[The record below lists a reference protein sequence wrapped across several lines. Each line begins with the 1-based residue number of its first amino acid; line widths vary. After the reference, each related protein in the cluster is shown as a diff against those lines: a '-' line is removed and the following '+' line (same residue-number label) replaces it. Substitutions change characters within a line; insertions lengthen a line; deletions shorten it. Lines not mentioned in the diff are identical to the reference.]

1 MKQKFKSL
9 FFGLLALSFVLL
21 LSGCGE
27 AATPYET
34 NNNDG
39 YSVSVKYDANGGTF
53 TTNTSVIVD
62 SFNTDGKS
70 EIALILPDDS
80 RRGNDAFT
88 ATKNGHFLAGWYK
101 ERVETTDDDG
111 NKIYTYSGKWDFEKD
126 LLKIDKN
133 KAYSADEPALTLY
146 AAWVPMFEIEFYS
159 LDSGELIDTMQFD
172 PTGEKQLQVPVWDEE
187 TGAVEMFDFPKRE
200 GYTFNKAY
208 FDAEGTNELS
218 GETLTHPGVVN
229 LENATATDSVLKLYV
244 DWHEGEWYRIYTV
257 DQFIESAS
265 LNGNYELFADLDFED
280 EIWPTTFMYG
290 NFGGVIKGN
299 GHTIKNVEFTQ
310 TNNSKVNAGL
320 FGHITDTASISD
332 LSFENITF
340 TIKAGTRK
348 VGTSYGLFAGTLSD
362 KASITN
368 VNILNSHLQIDSSC
382 YFGVDDYTIGLACGM
397 GNSSKFTSAQ
407 IDCTAVGD
415 EPETVKITTNGNE
428 VTVDFES

>member
-34 NNNDG
+34 NNKDG

-80 RRGNDAFT
+80 RRENDAFT

-111 NKIYTYSGKWDFEKD
+111 NKRYTYSGKWDFEKD

-265 LNGNYELFADLDFED
+265 LNGNYELFADLDFKD

-397 GNSSKFTSAQ
+397 GDSSKLTSVQ

>member
-1 MKQKFKSL
+1 M
-9 FFGLLALSFVLL
+9 
-21 LSGCGE
+21 
-27 AATPYET
+27 
-34 NNNDG
+34 
-39 YSVSVKYDANGGTF
+39 
-53 TTNTSVIVD
+53 
-62 SFNTDGKS
+62 
-70 EIALILPDDS
+70 
-80 RRGNDAFT
+80 
-88 ATKNGHFLAGWYK
+88 
-101 ERVETTDDDG
+101 
-111 NKIYTYSGKWDFEKD
+111 
-126 LLKIDKN
+126 
-133 KAYSADEPALTLY
+133 
-146 AAWVPMFEIEFYS
+146 
-159 LDSGELIDTMQFD
+159 
-172 PTGEKQLQVPVWDEE
+172 
-187 TGAVEMFDFPKRE
+187 
-200 GYTFNKAY
+200 
-208 FDAEGTNELS
+208 
-218 GETLTHPGVVN
+218 N

-265 LNGNYELFADLDFED
+265 LNGNYELFADLDFKD

-397 GNSSKFTSAQ
+397 GDSSKLTSAQ